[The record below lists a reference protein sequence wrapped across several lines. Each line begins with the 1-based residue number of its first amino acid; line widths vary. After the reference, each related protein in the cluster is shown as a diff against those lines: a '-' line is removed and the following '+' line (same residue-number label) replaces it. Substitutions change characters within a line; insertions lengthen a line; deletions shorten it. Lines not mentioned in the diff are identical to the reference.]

1 MSPLNIRM
9 TSAVRKAHLALADD
23 RAMEEQMERENPV
36 NPKNTLNNRRETA
49 MRNIGSGATPSMG
62 LSQVRGGSHSES
74 DEEHDEAREMGHA
87 LGRHLYGLHGGV
99 FHRSFSKGITMAGGR
114 REVDAQP
121 PMAKSGLSVAQMRQQ
136 HNKNF
141 NADYE
146 KNHPILSKV
155 GEYGMKA
162 VKGLSNAIVEH
173 GDKVGVPKGVR
184 DVIEASQKVANG
196 RGKTGAY
203 EGKGMVGGKKRR
215 APAGASDGRRK
226 RADIVKKVM
235 AEKGM
240 KMIEA
245 SKYVKEHGLY

>member
-1 MSPLNIRM
+1 
-9 TSAVRKAHLALADD
+9 
-23 RAMEEQMERENPV
+23 MERENPV

-49 MRNIGSGATPSMG
+49 LRNVGAGATPSMG
-62 LSQVRGGSHSES
+62 LSQVRGGKKMVEAHSES
-74 DEEHDEAREMGHA
+74 DEEHGEAREMGHA

-99 FHRSFSKGITMAGGR
+99 FHKAFSKGVLMAGGR
-114 REVDAQP
+114 KEVDAEP

-141 NADYE
+141 NADFE
-146 KNHPILSKV
+146 KKHPILSKV
-155 GEYGMKA
+155 GEYGMKG
-162 VKGLSNAIVEH
+162 VRGLSDAIVEH

-184 DVIEASQKVANG
+184 DVISASKKVAEG
-196 RGKTGAY
+196 KGKTGAY
-203 EGKGMVGGKKRR
+203 EGKGVCGGKKRR